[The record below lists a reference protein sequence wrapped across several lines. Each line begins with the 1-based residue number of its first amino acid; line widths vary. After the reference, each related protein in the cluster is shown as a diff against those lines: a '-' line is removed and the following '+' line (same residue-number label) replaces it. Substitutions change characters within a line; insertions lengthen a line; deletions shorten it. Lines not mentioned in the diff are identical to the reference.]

1 MAQRIDR
8 ASMTVSSLRRLGND
22 PGGYS
27 CSVKQFIL
35 GSPADRLQWSGAFAS
50 SSIEGDVDMARKIVV
65 LSDGT
70 GNSSAAIWRTNV
82 WRTFEALDL
91 SFSDQVA
98 FYDDGVGTSSF
109 KPLAILGGAFGIGLR
124 RNVIDIY
131 KFVCRNWKN
140 EADEIFGFGFS
151 RGAFTIRVVAGL
163 ILDQGLVQA
172 DDEIELHHLA
182 TAAYEDYHSRKYH
195 TVWWEIFNK
204 DRKIPPSKTAANN
217 RPVNSIRFLGLWDT
231 VAAYGLPVDEMTR
244 GVSKWIWP
252 LELPGRALDP
262 RVQRACHALALD
274 DERTTFHPV
283 LWDESTQVPA
293 VADQPRPLSDE
304 RISQVWFSGMHSN
317 VGGGYPDDSLAHI
330 PQYWIMK
337 EAQKCG
343 LKFKSAPAAD
353 PDSMINTKA
362 ARDKDGRLY
371 DSRRGLGSYYR
382 YGPRKLAELCDEK
395 FSSKTGDAVLIRL
408 PKIHESV
415 FKRIQNNAHPCAP
428 LGIPAKYEVVT
439 DDGQILPVGGNPYE
453 NDAARQAREN
463 TQEFVW
469 NTVWL
474 RRIFYFLTVLAS
486 AALVIFPLLKSLPAS
501 DEFSS
506 PIRWLSDLIR
516 LTGSFLPS
524 TADPWLNGYAR
535 SPVTFAAIVA
545 LLAAFT
551 IAGGR
556 LSARI
561 KSDMGAIWQKS
572 IASGLP
578 DTALPDNWIYR
589 LRTSAPY
596 VAAKR
601 GWKFVVGPT
610 LSALFF
616 VYAGL
621 MLINHLAYIVLDD
634 GGFVCI
640 ESTGA
645 SRMQKG
651 ETRKLSFNASS
662 VCSATGILLDN
673 GGRYEITIK
682 AREPH
687 WHDGAIET
695 SPAGFY
701 SLDAPTVGQKAVMIL
716 GLPMRRELIR
726 PWFRI
731 VARTGG
737 VGGEESFLDPDP
749 KDFSIDE
756 VLKATRDGELF
767 LFVNDAVLGVPGLE
781 GVFYPNN
788 AGTAD
793 VTITR
798 K

>member
-1 MAQRIDR
+1 
-8 ASMTVSSLRRLGND
+8 
-22 PGGYS
+22 
-27 CSVKQFIL
+27 
-35 GSPADRLQWSGAFAS
+35 
-50 SSIEGDVDMARKIVV
+50 MARKIVV

-70 GNSSAAIWRTNV
+70 GNSSAALWRTNV
-82 WRTFEALDL
+82 WRTFDALDL
-91 SFSDQVA
+91 SGSDQVA

-131 KFVCRNWKN
+131 KFVCRNYQT

-151 RGAFTIRVVAGL
+151 RGAFTIRVVTGL

-172 DDEIELHHLA
+172 DNEIDLHRLA
-182 TAAYEDYHSRKYH
+182 TAAYKDYHSRKYH

-204 DRKIPPSKTAANN
+204 DQTIPPPRAAANN
-217 RPVNSIRFLGLWDT
+217 KPVNSIRFLGLWDT

-252 LELPGRALDP
+252 LELPSRVLDP

-283 LWDESTQVPA
+283 LWDESAQVPA
-293 VADQPRPLSDE
+293 NPDQTRPLSNE

-330 PQYWIMK
+330 PQYWIMN
-337 EAQKCG
+337 EARQCG
-343 LKFKSAPAAD
+343 LRFKSAPDAD

-371 DSRRGLGSYYR
+371 DSRSGLGSYYR

-395 FSSKTGDAVLIRL
+395 LSSKPGDAVLIRL

-415 FKRIQNNAHPCAP
+415 LKRIQNNAHPCAP

-439 DDGQILPVGGNPYE
+439 DDGQILPASSNPYE
-453 NDAARQAREN
+453 SSTSGQAREN
-463 TQEFVW
+463 AQEFIW

-474 RRIFYFLTVLAS
+474 RRIVYFLTVLVS
-486 AALVIFPLLKSLPAS
+486 AALIIFPLLKSLPPS

-516 LTGSFLPS
+516 LAGSFLPS
-524 TADPWLNGYAR
+524 IADPWLNGYAR
-535 SPVTFAAIVA
+535 SPVTFAIVVA
-545 LLAAFT
+545 LLTACT
-551 IAGGR
+551 VAGVR

-561 KSDMGAIWQKS
+561 QSNMGAIWQKS
-572 IASGLP
+572 VASSLP
-578 DTALPDNWIYR
+578 TTALPDNWIYR
-589 LRTSAPY
+589 LRTSATY
-596 VAAKR
+596 VGAKR
-601 GWKFVVGPT
+601 NWKFVVGPA
-610 LSALFF
+610 LSVFFF

-621 MLINHLAYIVLDD
+621 MFVNHLAYIVLDD
-634 GGFVCI
+634 AGFVCS
-640 ESTGA
+640 ESADA
-645 SRMQKG
+645 SRMSKG
-651 ETRKLSFNASS
+651 ETRKISFDASS
-662 VCSATGILLDN
+662 VCSATGILLEN
-673 GGRYEITIK
+673 GGRYAITIK
-682 AREPH
+682 AREAH
-687 WHDGAIET
+687 WYDRTIET

-701 SLDAPTVGQKAVMIL
+701 SLDASEVWRKAVMVL
-716 GLPMRRELIR
+716 ALPMRRELIR

-737 VGGEESFLDPDP
+737 VGGEECFLDPDP
-749 KDFSIDE
+749 KDHSIDE
-756 VLKATRDGELF
+756 VIRATRDGELF

-781 GVFYPNN
+781 GLFYSNN
-788 AGTAD
+788 VGSAD

-798 K
+798 R